1 MIGYELWI
9 LCAQWYMLAPDTA
22 GVPRTGTSSHQPF
35 MTFKEHTMSATSS
48 SVARVPLI
56 DHTAATGT
64 VRAVLD
70 QVHVLISAQF

>member
-1 MIGYELWI
+1 
-9 LCAQWYMLAPDTA
+9 
-22 GVPRTGTSSHQPF
+22 
-35 MTFKEHTMSATSS
+35 MSATSS